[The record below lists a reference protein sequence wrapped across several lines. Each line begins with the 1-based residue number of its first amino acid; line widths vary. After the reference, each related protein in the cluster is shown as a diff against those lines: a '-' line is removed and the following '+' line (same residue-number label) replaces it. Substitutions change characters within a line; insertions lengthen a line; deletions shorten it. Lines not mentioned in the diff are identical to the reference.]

1 MILQAHTV
9 SVGGQP
15 LDVEVASKEPERELG
30 LMYRSALPDGRGM
43 LFIWNEAKPVSIR
56 MLNCYIPLDVA
67 FFDDRR
73 RLLRAAS
80 LRAYAPREGIDR
92 VACGGKVKYVVE
104 TPVGW
109 FGRQGLV
116 TPAGKPVKE
125 TLLDLPPG
133 VERIESRAD

>member
-1 MILQAHTV
+1 MILGTHTV
-9 SVGGQP
+9 KIGAQP
-15 LDVEVASKEPERELG
+15 LDVEVAANESERELG

-43 LFIWNEAKPVSIR
+43 LFIWRKPKPVSIW

-80 LRAYAPREGIDR
+80 MRAYAPREGIDR
-92 VACGGKVKYVVE
+92 VSCGGKVKYVIE

-109 FGRQGLV
+109 FGEKGLV
-116 TPAGKPVKE
+116 TPTGKPGKE
-125 TLLDLPPG
+125 TVLDLPPS
-133 VERIESRAD
+133 VERIESFAD

>member
-1 MILQAHTV
+1 MILGTHTV
-9 SVGGQP
+9 QIGRNA
-15 LDVEVASKEPERELG
+15 LDVEVASNESERQLG

-43 LFIWNEAKPVSIR
+43 LFIWRKPQPISIW
-56 MLNCYIPLDVA
+56 MMNCYIPLDVA

-73 RLLRAAS
+73 RLIRAAS

-92 VACGGKVKYVVE
+92 VTCGGNVKYVVE

-116 TPAGKPVKE
+116 TPAGKPSRK
-125 TLLDLPPG
+125 TLLDLPPSI
-133 VERIESRAD
+133 EEAESRAD